1 MNRIA
6 RRILTA
12 MAWIS
17 LAAGLSGPAYAQ
29 LGRQQGLVEPNMATE
44 QELSAL
50 PHMNA
55 TLVKGIL
62 EHRPFLSM
70 KELDAFLAASLSK
83 EQSTELY
90 GKMFLHINLNSASA
104 DEIRMI
110 PGAGNR
116 MAREFQEYRPFKSFA
131 QFRKEIGKYVDEKE
145 VARLEQYVFIPIHL
159 NTASDE
165 DIQTIPGLGRR
176 MLREFKEYRPYDTI
190 EKFRKEIGKYVNAKE
205 VARLERY
212 VTLE

>member
-1 MNRIA
+1 MNRMA

-17 LAAGLSGPAYAQ
+17 LAAGFCGPAYAQ

-55 TLVKGIL
+55 ALVKGIL
-62 EHRPFLSM
+62 ERRPFLSM

-83 EQSTELY
+83 EQLTELY
-90 GKMFLHINLNSASA
+90 GRMFLHINLNSASA

>member
-12 MAWIS
+12 MALIS
-17 LAAGLSGPAYAQ
+17 LAAGLSGTAYAQ

-62 EHRPFLSM
+62 ERRPFLSM
-70 KELDAFLAASLSK
+70 KELDTFLAASLSK
-83 EQSTELY
+83 EQLTELY

-116 MAREFQEYRPFKSFA
+116 MAREFQEYRPFKSFT